1 MTHSILSHADN
12 VGSIYLAEITWQCH
26 DMPPDLVPHLNLCIS
41 GAAERG
47 EQLVGVQEC
56 AAQRVPSPPPE
67 DLEPRG
73 WSASP
78 AG

>member
-1 MTHSILSHADN
+1 MMVQYIWPRSLGN
-12 VGSIYLAEITWQCH
+12 VMICLQF
-26 DMPPDLVPHLNLCIS
+26 LVPHLNLCLS

-67 DLEPRG
+67 DLQPGG
-73 WSASP
+73 WSAST